1 MKLVIIGCEIIV
13 AVFANKY
20 DMKTDD
26 VNKSFPS
33 LGNKSKYVLHYRNLQ
48 LYLLLGMKL
57 VSIHRVLKFKQS
69 SWLKKY
75 IYFNTQK
82 RKNTFNS
89 FEKDFFKLM
98 NNSNFGKTVE
108 NVRKIINVRL
118 FNNVGDYK
126 KYLNKSSFDLQKIF
140 SKNFVAIHEIKPV
153 VILDKPI
160 YVGFSVLDLR
170 KFLLHEFHYSY
181 V

>member
-1 MKLVIIGCEIIV
+1 MVIIGCEIIV

-98 NNSNFGKTVE
+98 NNSNFGKTIE
-108 NVRKIINVRL
+108 N
-118 FNNVGDYK
+118 
-126 KYLNKSSFDLQKIF
+126 
-140 SKNFVAIHEIKPV
+140 
-153 VILDKPI
+153 
-160 YVGFSVLDLR
+160 
-170 KFLLHEFHYSY
+170 
-181 V
+181 